1 MDNPTCQSLGLHLW
15 QVVRNPAATP
25 VRVTTK
31 YHDMTSRNNRFSCRI
46 GHEADKHRSQS
57 SVWNQAEIESI
68 VLQQTLP
75 SKYKRNSML
84 RILLTVALNDLHQ
97 FRDKTQRG
105 KIQMDSGRV
114 YWNNGS
120 LLHHKAITK

>member
-1 MDNPTCQSLGLHLW
+1 MDLSLLRGHGQPHLPESRVTLW

-68 VLQQTLP
+68 LLLQQTLP

-84 RILLTVALNDLHQ
+84 RILLTVALNDLPPV
-97 FRDKTQRG
+97 QRQDPEG
-105 KIQMDSGRV
+105 K
-114 YWNNGS
+114 NTNGLGKS
-120 LLHHKAITK
+120 ILE

>member
-68 VLQQTLP
+68 LLQQTLP
-75 SKYKRNSML
+75 SKYKRNSMP
-84 RILLTVALNDLHQ
+84 RILLTVPQ
-97 FRDKTQRG
+97 SYYQVKTTPLKFGAIRT
-105 KIQMDSGRV
+105 KIPNLISTLTTWPTNVG
-114 YWNNGS
+114 
-120 LLHHKAITK
+120 I